1 MEKCKN
7 IALMG
12 GGVLGI
18 AYAGA
23 LEVLEQNDYLET
35 IENVAGTSVGA
46 IGATL
51 LSLKYSADDIKHI
64 LHETNFK
71 SFHDGL
77 NPLNL
82 TNKYGIYKG
91 DALLKWIKEFIKR
104 KTNNAESTFKD
115 FEELGYI
122 NLKIFATDLSVPEL
136 VEFSANKTPNVVVAE
151 SLRASIAIPL
161 YFTGWK
167 FSSNIPNDHIYV
179 DGGVMYNFPITA
191 FENIDETIG
200 LYLDI
205 QEKSKILDY
214 NDISLYVKQLFRAV
228 LLGQNIDFY
237 KFYNSENQIIKID
250 SLEIPFTKFDL
261 SKNEKKKLFDEGK
274 KAAQEFINRK
284 K

>member
-1 MEKCKN
+1 MQKYKN

-23 LEVLEQNDYLET
+23 IDVLEENGYLET

-51 LSLKYSADDIKHI
+51 LSLQYSASEIKQI
-64 LHETNFK
+64 LLDTDFK
-71 SFHDGL
+71 VFHDGL

-91 DALLKWIKEFIKR
+91 DTLLSWIKQFIKA
-104 KTNNAESTFKD
+104 KTANEDSTFKD
-115 FEELGYI
+115 FEELGYL
-122 NLKIFATDLSVPEL
+122 NLKIYATDLSVPEL
-136 VEFSANKTPNVVVAE
+136 VEFSAKKTPNVSVAE

-167 FSSNIPNDHIYV
+167 FSSDLPNDHIYV

-191 FENIDETIG
+191 FDNIHETIG
-200 LYLDI
+200 FYLDI

-237 KFYNSENQIIKID
+237 KSHNAENQVIKID
-250 SLEIPFTKFDL
+250 SLGIPFTKFDL
-261 SKNEKKKLFDEGK
+261 SKNEKKKLYEEGK
-274 KAAQEFINRK
+274 KSASEFLNQHQ
-284 K
+284 